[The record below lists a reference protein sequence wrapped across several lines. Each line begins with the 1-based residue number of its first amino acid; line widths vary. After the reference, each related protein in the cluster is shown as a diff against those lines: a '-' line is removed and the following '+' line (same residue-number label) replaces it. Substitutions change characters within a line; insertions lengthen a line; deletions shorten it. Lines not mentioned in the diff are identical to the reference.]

1 MRERRILPRLSAK
14 SQEVKTASVE
24 PSVESMLVMMEVKE
38 GQGQGT
44 LVVEADKVKARD
56 SKVILVV
63 RDSEDRVKAVVV
75 SLDTT
80 ATMIQ
85 YARSS
90 GMVLGVSSCITSRK

>member
-1 MRERRILPRLSAK
+1 
-14 SQEVKTASVE
+14 
-24 PSVESMLVMMEVKE
+24 MMEVKE
-38 GQGQGT
+38 EQGQGT